1 MSVNVRD
8 NELEFALKRFKTEVA
23 RSGTLSIAKERA
35 NGYKKPGVRRK
46 EEKKINTIN
55 SRRNA
60 RNNNSR
66 RNYNSMRNNHKAA

>member
-8 NELEFALKRFKTEVA
+8 NVLEFALKRFKNEVA
-23 RSGTLSIAKERA
+23 RCGTLSIAKERA

>member
-8 NELEFALKRFKTEVA
+8 NDLEFALKRFKTEVA

-46 EEKKINTIN
+46 EEKKIGTIN
-55 SRRNA
+55 SRGNA